1 MGLRIGITD
10 LGLGL
15 GSRDSWI
22 GIMEYRMRSD
32 LFKRDGI
39 NLESFREK
47 FGTPLDLPPPHLTLL
62 VRVGSSLSESDPFR
76 RD

>member
-22 GIMEYRMRSD
+22 GIMEYEDYRMRSD
-32 LFKRDGI
+32 LFKIDGI

-47 FGTPLDLPPPHLTLL
+47 FGTPL
-62 VRVGSSLSESDPFR
+62 GSPAAPSDPPGPSLVESVR
-76 RD
+76 IGSI